1 MTRVIKAIYEKGV
14 FRPLEKVSLP
24 EKTEAE
30 VIIKEKLIEEN
41 IEKISKEVDEIL
53 KEVRITFTHRFP

>member
-1 MTRVIKAIYEKGV
+1 M